1 MLRLNVTLGR
11 GSVEVHHGTVW
22 GRLAITRLR
31 RKLVKIRP
39 LPPPK
44 KKTNSPIV
52 QFDPTHSHSPIQ
64 PPDGQ

>member
-1 MLRLNVTLGR
+1 MTLGH
-11 GSVEVHHGTVW
+11 GSVEMHHGTVW

-31 RKLVKIRP
+31 RELVKIRP
-39 LPPPK
+39 LPPQK